1 MAKATPSLPLQMM
14 ALAGLAGIAALL
26 ANLAAPASRRLAWKS
41 ALPVPAPAAGPS
53 QAAHQ
58 PQPVPEAPAPK
69 PDEGI
74 RPLPPLAP
82 LPPRMPLT
90 PRSPLPVAPS
100 PAPVSA
106 PAPALNS
113 AAAPTPIQEISA
125 AEAWKA
131 FQAGIPFLDARRSAD
146 FAEGH
151 IARAWSAPVWESDLE
166 DRLFSFKAARRPGPE
181 DPIVI
186 YCSGGDCKDSHLL
199 AAKLLEQGYFRLLI
213 FREGFPAWVAQG
225 RPVEKGQP

>member
-1 MAKATPSLPLQMM
+1 MAKATSSLPLQML

-26 ANLAAPASRRLAWKS
+26 SNLSAPASRRLAWQGS
-41 ALPVPAPAAGPS
+41 LPVPALAAGPS
-53 QAAHQ
+53 QAALQ
-58 PQPVPEAPAPK
+58 PPPAPEAPAPK

-82 LPPRMPLT
+82 LPPLP
-90 PRSPLPVAPS
+90 PKAPLPVAPS
-100 PAPVSA
+100 QAPPAPAVLA
-106 PAPALNS
+106 PAPA
-113 AAAPTPIQEISA
+113 PIQEISA

-131 FQAGIPFLDARRSAD
+131 FQAGTPFLDARRSAD

-151 IARAWSAPVWESDLE
+151 IAKAWSAPVWESDLE